1 MEKHFMIDIEATGI
15 DHTKEDL
22 LSIGILEAEFSQ
34 RYWRPGRSKEWIVR
48 CERKPE
54 SEFAKEHMAALYDC
68 YSQLHTLNGLIAIAR
83 GEA

>member
-1 MEKHFMIDIEATGI
+1 MEKHFMIDIETTGI

-54 SEFAKEHMAALYDC
+54 SEFAKEHMAALYEQC
-68 YSQLHTLNGLIAIAR
+68 LSLIHI
-83 GEA
+83 